1 MAIQDWTPKYRCTLR
16 TELYSKSCIKTSAPL
31 SVAAERIERDGRTK
45 RSFAPAVDRARR
57 RSARHSRVVSATLEG
72 ARVAASA
79 RVTMNAASA
88 EDEDE
93 E

>member
-1 MAIQDWTPKYRCTLR
+1 MHQDLR
-16 TELYSKSCIKTSAPL
+16 SAL
-31 SVAAERIERDGRTK
+31 SRRGANERDGRTK